1 MGQQVRVG
9 RKLIFEP
16 GAIVE
21 GSWNGA
27 FDTGGTTYYVNN
39 ITGSSTNDG
48 LSWNSCVDQL
58 STAVTLSEASRLI
71 HPGTTTNDYIRN
83 TIVIQ
88 GTGTAYDSVTDIGEY
103 VNIIG
108 LGDPSSGRGYTVSP
122 RLGADSGETTGGFE
136 DTSGTYAG
144 VYVANMCFQTGDASA
159 AVDVGSINRSTF
171 EDCSF
176 YEAPGPSAVPNAFFR
191 INTGA
196 NGLTLRRCH
205 TGGNA
210 AVTDRPSYGINIQGN
225 VFAHSLVEDCVIG
238 GTIAG
243 FYVIAACIYG
253 FGSVVKNN
261 VIGDIGHGVMDTGIR
276 DMCQNTLAVSGL
288 ITYVHNFIQATHPMY
303 LLGTYE
309 RAIMNYC
316 DNVVVTANL

>member
-1 MGQQVRVG
+1 MGQQVNVYK
-9 RKLIFEP
+9 KLKMFP

-21 GSWNGA
+21 GSWNGS

-39 ITGSSTNDG
+39 ITGSSTADG

-108 LGDPSSGRGYTVSP
+108 LGTPSNGRGYLASP

-136 DTSGTYAG
+136 NTSSTTAG

-159 AVDVGSINRSTF
+159 AVDAGNINLSAF
-171 EDCSF
+171 EDCTF
-176 YEAPGPSAVPNAFFR
+176 MEATASAVPAAFFR
-191 INTGA
+191 INLGA

-210 AVTDRPSYGINIQGN
+210 AITDRPSYGIHIDDS
-225 VFAHSLVEDCVIG
+225 VFVHSLVEDCHFG
-238 GTIAG
+238 GITAG
-243 FYVIAACIYG
+243 FYVGGGFRYG

-261 VIGDIGHGVMDTGIR
+261 LFGDMGHGVMLYGIY
-276 DMCQNTLAVSGL
+276 DMCPSTLGVSGL
-288 ITYVHNFIQATHPMY
+288 ITYVHNFIQATHPMK
-303 LLGTYE
+303 LAGTYE

-316 DNVVVTANL
+316 DNVVVTADL